1 MPNKMISMVTGVL
14 YSFFKKN
21 ERFQEMA
28 RENEEAK
35 EMYMAWLTG
44 ELNKLDG
51 MEIFER
57 EQEAG
62 TDAEKEAGGE

>member
-1 MPNKMISMVTGVL
+1 
-14 YSFFKKN
+14 
-21 ERFQEMA
+21 
-28 RENEEAK
+28 
-35 EMYMAWLTG
+35 MAWLTG

>member
-1 MPNKMISMVTGVL
+1 
-14 YSFFKKN
+14 
-21 ERFQEMA
+21 MA
-28 RENEEAK
+28 RENDEAK
-35 EMYMAWLTG
+35 EMYYAWLRG
-44 ELNKLDG
+44 EITKMDG